1 MQNQNIDH
9 GNKFDWGKT
18 SADYA
23 RFRDIYPPQFYE
35 MILNRNCGAAGQRV
49 LDVGTGTGILPRN
62 LYAAGAHWTGKAAFA
77 GHGDCLSGFY
87 SGNAANICRAV

>member
-35 MILNRNCGAAGQRV
+35 MILNRNSGAAGQRV
-49 LDVGTGTGILPRN
+49 LDVGTVTGILPRN
-62 LYAAGAHWTGKAAFA
+62 LYAAGAHWTG
-77 GHGDCLSGFY
+77 
-87 SGNAANICRAV
+87 

>member
-49 LDVGTGTGILPRN
+49 LDVGTGTERRCGNCRSV
-62 LYAAGAHWTGKAAFA
+62 Y
-77 GHGDCLSGFY
+77 GHHESGLELH
-87 SGNAANICRAV
+87 G

>member
-49 LDVGTGTGILPRN
+49 
-62 LYAAGAHWTGKAAFA
+62 
-77 GHGDCLSGFY
+77 
-87 SGNAANICRAV
+87 